1 MAAYPRRANRVPEF
15 DVGSKGLALG
25 LSAPQWRAALAICC
39 LAVAMLPAA
48 AQSQEQPASGSR
60 PYLGVQLNSLSRWQA
75 LLKGLPLRAAAAV
88 TKVEAGSP
96 AAAAGLQSGDV
107 LLEIDGTAVESGA
120 QALKLIAGKTPGATV
135 ALRFQ
140 RNGKEKT
147 ARAGLG
153 VKPGEPSAPSM
164 APASEAAGPA
174 RQQKAPEPRTED
186 LAALDARIGEL
197 HRQAKYAE
205 ALPLA
210 ERYVAAAL
218 QQNDGPPAYATAIGW
233 EGVLYKELGRY
244 REAEP
249 LLKEALELRERELGA
264 GHADTLASV
273 SALGQLYAARG
284 QQNKAEALYRR
295 ALEGYQSLSG
305 KPGRQTIGAL
315 HNLGALYAAQG
326 RGDAAE
332 PLFRRAL
339 EASERTLGTNH
350 PVTLTGVGALALLYQ
365 VQGRFKEAGPLFKRG
380 LESKERA
387 LGKDH
392 PETLNFVANLG
403 ECYRRQG
410 RLAES
415 EPLLKRALETRERVL
430 GKEHPDTLL
439 SAGHLGV
446 LYKDLGRNDEAWE
459 LLKRGAQA
467 QQGSQRQ

>member
-1 MAAYPRRANRVPEF
+1 MW
-15 DVGSKGLALG
+15 GSKGVAFG
-25 LSAPQWRAALAICC
+25 LSAPWRRAALAICC

-60 PYLGVQLNSLSRWQA
+60 AYLGVQLNSLSRWQG

-135 ALRFQ
+135 TLLFR

-147 ARAGLG
+147 AKAGLG
-153 VKPGEPSAPSM
+153 VKPGEPSAPSV
-164 APASEAAGPA
+164 APASEAAGLA
-174 RQQKAPEPRTED
+174 RQQKTPEPQTED

-197 HRQAKYAE
+197 HRQGKYAE

-218 QQNDGPPAYATAIGW
+218 QQKDGRPPAYATAVGW

-295 ALEGYQSLSG
+295 ALEGYQRLSG

-315 HNLGALYAAQG
+315 HNLGVLYAAQG

-350 PVTLTGVGALALLYQ
+350 PVTLADVGALALLYQ

-392 PETLNFVANLG
+392 PETLGFVANLG

-410 RLAES
+410 RMAEA